1 MIVFVCSIVSAVF
14 LHQFVCFL
22 APLQQETDEVE
33 TPAYLLKKKDMAEA
47 PKSTKKPPVTP
58 DKKKKKGLFGGLFGG
73 KKKKEV
79 STLSTGRAGSRS
91 RGRKL
96 KGVASVDGSI

>member
-1 MIVFVCSIVSAVF
+1 V
-14 LHQFVCFL
+14 
-22 APLQQETDEVE
+22 QQETDDVE
-33 TPAYLLKKKDMAEA
+33 TPAYLLRKKDMSEA
-47 PKSTKKPPVTP
+47 SKSTKKPPVTP

-73 KKKKEV
+73 KKKKEAVV